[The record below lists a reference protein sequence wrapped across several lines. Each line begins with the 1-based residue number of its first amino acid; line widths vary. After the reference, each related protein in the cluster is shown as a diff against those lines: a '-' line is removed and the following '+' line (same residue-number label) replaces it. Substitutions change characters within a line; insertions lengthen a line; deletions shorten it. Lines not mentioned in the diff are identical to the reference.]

1 MAVVQRRTGVALA
14 VCFGALALP
23 ATASAR
29 HMNDMPW
36 CPHSNVQGADPADQ
50 VPGAPGGSGSTR
62 SGSEAPLGGVSTT
75 RAPAGGG
82 AGSTPASNAGGRSVQ
97 ASTVQQATTVQQ
109 AAVATGG
116 VVVQQAAATATTA
129 ATPVRLA
136 DGRTVEV
143 RGPVTAAAV
152 RKARARARAQERR
165 EARGLAKARAEVRA
179 ERARVAGG
187 ARVVAQVQLTT
198 PERWLAEPAKAG
210 DTDRG
215 SLPAIAGIVAALMAM
230 AGLAVA
236 VVRRRRRGGS
246 GHAVSTGGPSVGPA
260 PGRTAAIEAELQ
272 EIIAEERAARVAD
285 ERSAALSG

>member
-29 HMNDMPW
+29 HMSDMPW

-82 AGSTPASNAGGRSVQ
+82 AGSTPALNAGGRSVQ

-116 VVVQQAAATATTA
+116 VVVQQAATATTA

-179 ERARVAGG
+179 ERARVAEG

-246 GHAVSTGGPSVGPA
+246 GHAVTPGGPAAGPA
-260 PGRTAAIEAELQ
+260 PDRAAAIEAELQ
-272 EIIAEERAARVAD
+272 EIIAEERAARAAD
-285 ERSAALSG
+285 DRSAALSG